1 MVKEVIMSQVD
12 TNPFK
17 FSDTNK
23 RYHTYDYYLKHRFGH
38 KVAKIPLDCG
48 LSCPNIDGTAGH
60 GGCIYCSGGSSW
72 GQTRGVLPLEEQ
84 YRQGIEVMKGK
95 WQTNEYIPYL
105 QAYSNTH
112 TSPENLEKILDH
124 VSKFEGAVMIDIA
137 TRADCL
143 ENEKIEVLSR
153 ISEGIPVTVEL
164 GLQSSNDET
173 AKRINRCHSFDVF
186 EDAFYRLRSGAPK
199 VKIGIHIINGL
210 PGETAEDMKNTATSV
225 RNLHP
230 DLLKIHLLHVLK
242 GTPLASL
249 YESGRYTPLEKEEYV
264 NIVCDQL
271 EIMPPSIVIERVTGD
286 GLGDLLLAP
295 EWSKKKVSVINDID
309 KELAKRDTYQGIF
322 YKTDNFAKE

>member
-1 MVKEVIMSQVD
+1 MSQVD
-12 TNPFK
+12 TNPFI

-38 KVAKIPLDCG
+38 KVAKVPLDAGFC
-48 LSCPNIDGTAGH
+48 CPNIDGTFGY

-72 GQTRGVLPLEEQ
+72 GQTRNLASLEEQ
-84 YRQGIEVMKGK
+84 YSQGIKVMRGK

-105 QAYSNTH
+105 QAYTNTY
-112 TSPENLEKILDH
+112 TSPVNLERILDH

-143 ENEKIEVLSR
+143 ENEKIDVLNR
-153 ISEGIPVTVEL
+153 ISKKIPVTIEL
-164 GLQSSNDET
+164 GLQTSNDET
-173 AKRINRCHSFDVF
+173 AKRINRCHSFEVF
-186 EDAFYRLRSGAPK
+186 KDAFYRLRSGAPNI
-199 VKIGIHIINGL
+199 KIGIHIINGL
-210 PGETAEDMKNTATSV
+210 PGETRDDMKNTATSV

-230 DLLKIHLLHVLK
+230 DLVKIHLLHVLK
-242 GTPLASL
+242 NTPLASL
-249 YESGRYTPLEKEEYV
+249 YESGKYTPLEKDEYV
-264 NIVCDQL
+264 KIVCDQL
-271 EIMPPSIVIERVTGD
+271 EILPPDIVVERVTGD

-322 YKTDNFAKE
+322 YKTSI